1 MDVNP
6 QVVVHNRDF
15 IVAKRYV
22 DCTAN
27 HLLDLLLDNIVEV
40 KGKLPP

>member
-15 IVAKRYV
+15 IVVERYI

-40 KGKLPP
+40 LSKLPL